1 LFQGLK
7 FLLHKLIASSLLFFR
22 VSLFVQLDQD
32 RSKVLRSCQTDFST
46 LPIFVLVVRSKAVGF
61 LELEKFARW
70 PEFLEF
76 KVQNVEPRV
85 RDLLRLIFLVAV
97 VLNQNVVAGLRLS
110 RDRLI
115 VVRQKQHEEHGDELT
130 QESEQLDPE
139 PLVGTALIFSE
150 AKVAARAV
158 SVSEA
163 AFIDD
168 QPEVFSRGLLV
179 VERSEGADSVLC
191 AVEGYEVQRNGEQ
204 PEDTLLIEG
213 EPADIAEV
221 VELRRQEQD
230 EASEMHKLEL
240 RKRLI

>member
-1 LFQGLK
+1 
-7 FLLHKLIASSLLFFR
+7 
-22 VSLFVQLDQD
+22 
-32 RSKVLRSCQTDFST
+32 
-46 LPIFVLVVRSKAVGF
+46 
-61 LELEKFARW
+61 
-70 PEFLEF
+70 
-76 KVQNVEPRV
+76 VEPRV
-85 RDLLRLIFLVAV
+85 RDLLRVIFLVAV
-97 VLNQNVVAGLRLS
+97 VFNQDVVAGLRLS

-158 SVSEA
+158 SASEA

-168 QPEVFSRGLLV
+168 QPVIFIISEVFSRGLLV
-179 VERSEGADSVLC
+179 VERSEGTNSVLC

-221 VELRRQEQD
+221 VEL
-230 EASEMHKLEL
+230 
-240 RKRLI
+240 